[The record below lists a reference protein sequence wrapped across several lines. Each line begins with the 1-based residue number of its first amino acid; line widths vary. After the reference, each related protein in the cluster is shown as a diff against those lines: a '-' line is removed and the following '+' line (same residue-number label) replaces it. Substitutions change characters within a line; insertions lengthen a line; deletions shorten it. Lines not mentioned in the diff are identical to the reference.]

1 MNTYPDNSN
10 ALNNV
15 MTLALGD
22 GTFQEWIDNYEEK
35 YNEVQ
40 IDGFTK
46 APLRLGRT
54 WQQLIASTGATPL
67 PTYVDPESPGYEVAL
82 RALSGAT
89 GNIPTQKQYY
99 RFNRVLLE
107 EQLQLIQRLGNAAIT
122 PRMKEIFM
130 GLLDESS
137 EGLIKS
143 YYNALTHQRMRV
155 VSTGKFVISADN
167 NPRGYQD
174 VTIDFNVPTTNF
186 DTLTGTACWWTN
198 ADHSTEGSAADP
210 IGYMRTRVRWIRR
223 TKHYI
228 GRLRLEIAKNTWQDL
243 LQHSKVR
250 SEVGAYLYPTASNPS
265 SQTVLPKYISDEVMM
280 AAIAKMIEVDSI
292 KVNDSIAYVSKPGT
306 DADGLP
312 DLVDVPVENFKE
324 TNIAFIP
331 EGNIGDIQG
340 VEPLTLGYDP
350 ADVASFDDG
359 RLKLTTRKEP
369 KTHSIYIDS
378 ECCQLCVPS
387 VVRFMFICTVS
398 A

>member
-10 ALNNV
+10 ALSNV

-22 GTFQEWIDNYEEK
+22 GTFQEWVDNYEEK

-107 EQLQLIQRLGNAAIT
+107 EQMQLIQRLGNAAIT

-174 VTIDFNVPTTNF
+174 VTIDFNVPTANF
-186 DTLTGTACWWTN
+186 DTLTGTASWWTN

-210 IGYMRTRVRWIRR
+210 IGYMRSRVRWIRR

-228 GRLRLEIAKNTWQDL
+228 GRLRMEIAKNTWEDL

-250 SEVGAYLYPTASNPS
+250 SEVGAYLYPTASNPG

-280 AAIAKMIEVDSI
+280 ATIAKMIEVDSI

-312 DLVDVPVENFKE
+312 DLVNVPVENFKE

-340 VEPLTLGYDP
+340 VEPLTIGYDP

-369 KTHSIYIDS
+369 KTPSI
-378 ECCQLCVPS
+378 
-387 VVRFMFICTVS
+387 
-398 A
+398 

>member
-1 MNTYPDNSN
+1 MNTYPDNST
-10 ALNNV
+10 ALSNV
-15 MTLALGD
+15 MSLALGD

-35 YNEVQ
+35 YNDVQ
-40 IDGFTK
+40 IDGFVK

-82 RALSGAT
+82 RSLSGAT

-122 PRMKEIFM
+122 PRMQEIFM
-130 GLLDESS
+130 QLLDESS

-174 VTIDFNVPTTNF
+174 VTIDFNVPSDNY
-186 DTLTGTACWWTN
+186 DTLTGTARWWTK
-198 ADHSTEGSAADP
+198 ADRSTEGTAADP
-210 IGYMRTRVRWIRR
+210 IGYMKSRVKFIRR
-223 TKHYI
+223 VKHFI
-228 GRLRLEIAKNTWQDL
+228 GHIRMEIAKPMWDDL

-250 SEVGAYLYPTASNPS
+250 SEVGAYLYRNVNSTSAD
-265 SQTVLPKYISDEVMM
+265 VLPKYISDEEMRT
-280 AAIAKMIEVDSI
+280 AIAKMIEVDSI
-292 KVNDSIAYVSKPGT
+292 VVRDSYAYVSKPGK

-312 DLVDVPVENFKE
+312 DLITVPVENFKE

-331 EGNIGDIQG
+331 EGIIGDIQG
-340 VEPLTLGYDP
+340 VEPLTLGYAP
-350 ADVASFDDG
+350 EDVASYDEG
-359 RLKLTTRKEP
+359 RLKLTQRAEP

-387 VVRFMFICTVS
+387 AVQYMFISTVT

>member
-1 MNTYPDNSN
+1 MNIYPDNSN

-22 GTFQEWIDNYEEK
+22 GSFQEWIDNYEEK

-82 RALSGAT
+82 RSLSGAT
-89 GNIPTQKQYY
+89 GNIPTQKQFY

-107 EQLQLIQRLGNAAIT
+107 EQMQLIQRLGNAAVT
-122 PRMKEIFM
+122 PHMKEIFM

-143 YYNALTHQRMRV
+143 YYNALIHQRMRV

-174 VTIDFNVPTTNF
+174 VTIDFNVPTANF
-186 DTLTGTACWWTN
+186 DTLTSTARWWIN
-198 ADHSTEGSAADP
+198 ADRSTEGSAADP
-210 IGYMRTRVRWIRR
+210 IGYMKNRVLWIRR

-228 GRLRLEIAKNTWQDL
+228 GRLRLEVAKNMWQDL
-243 LQHSKVR
+243 FQHSKVR
-250 SEVGAYLYPTASNPS
+250 SEVGAYLFPTAANTN
-265 SQTVLPKYISDEVMM
+265 SQTVLPKYISDEAMTD
-280 AAIAKMIEVDSI
+280 AIAKMIGVDSI
-292 KVNDSIAYVSKPGT
+292 KINDSIAYVSKPGT
-306 DADGLP
+306 DSDGLP
-312 DLVDVPVENFKE
+312 DLVNVPVENFKE
-324 TNIAFIP
+324 TNIAFVP

-340 VEPLTLGYDP
+340 VEPLTLGYNP
-350 ADVASFDDG
+350 EDVASFDDG

-378 ECCQLCVPS
+378 EFCQLCVPS
-387 VVRFMFICTVS
+387 VVQHMFISTVT

>member
-15 MTLALGD
+15 MALALGD

-35 YNEVQ
+35 YNVVQ

-107 EQLQLIQRLGNAAIT
+107 EQMQLIQRLGNAAIT
-122 PRMKEIFM
+122 SRMKDIFM

-174 VTIDFNVPTTNF
+174 VTIDLNVPTANF
-186 DTLTGTACWWTN
+186 DTLAGTARWWTN
-198 ADHSTEGSAADP
+198 ADRSTEGSAADP
-210 IGYMRTRVRWIRR
+210 IKYMKDRVKYIRR
-223 TKHYI
+223 TKHFL
-228 GRLRLEIAKNTWQDL
+228 GRLRMEISKTLWDDL
-243 LQHSKVR
+243 VEHSKVR
-250 SEVGAYLYPTASNPS
+250 SEVGAYIFRTVNTTSA
-265 SQTVLPKYISDEVMM
+265 TVLPKYMDPEEMK

-292 KVNDSIAYVSKPGT
+292 VIRDSIAYVSKPGT
-306 DADGLP
+306 GADGLP
-312 DLVDVPVENFKE
+312 DLVNVPVENFKE

-378 ECCQLCVPS
+378 EFCQLCVPS
-387 VVRFMFICTVS
+387 VVQHMFISTVT

>member
-107 EQLQLIQRLGNAAIT
+107 EQMQLIQRLGNAAIT
-122 PRMKEIFM
+122 PRMQGIFM

-174 VTIDFNVPTTNF
+174 VTIDFNVPTVNF
-186 DTLTGTACWWTN
+186 DTLTDTARWWTN
-198 ADHSTEGSAADP
+198 AGHSVEGSAADP
-210 IGYMRTRVRWIRR
+210 IGYMRSRVRWIRR

-228 GRLRLEIAKNTWQDL
+228 GRLRMEIAKNTWQDL

-250 SEVGAYLYPTASNPS
+250 SEVGAYLYPTASNPGP
-265 SQTVLPKYISDEVMM
+265 QTVLPKYISDEVMM
-280 AAIAKMIEVDSI
+280 TTIAKMIEVDSI

-312 DLVDVPVENFKE
+312 DLVNVPVENFKE

-378 ECCQLCVPS
+378 EFCQLCVPS
-387 VVRFMFICTVS
+387 VVQYMFISTVT

>member
-1 MNTYPDNSN
+1 MNAYPDNST
-10 ALNNV
+10 ALGNV
-15 MTLALGD
+15 MSLALGD
-22 GTFQEWIDNYEEK
+22 GTFQEWIDNYEER
-35 YNEVQ
+35 YNDVQ
-40 IDGFTK
+40 IDGFVK

-82 RALSGAT
+82 RSLSGAT

-122 PRMKEIFM
+122 PRMQEVFM
-130 GLLDESS
+130 RLLDESS

-174 VTIDFNVPTTNF
+174 VTIDFNVPTDNF
-186 DTLTGTACWWTN
+186 DALTGTALWWTT
-198 ADHSTEGSAADP
+198 AQRTTEGSKADP
-210 IGYMRTRVRWIRR
+210 IGYLKDRVKFIRR
-223 TKHYI
+223 VKHFI
-228 GRLRLEIAKNTWQDL
+228 GRLRMEISKPLWDDL

-250 SEVGAYLYPTASNPS
+250 SEVGAYLYRNVNSTSAA
-265 SQTVLPKYISDEVMM
+265 VLPKYISDDEMKN
-280 AAIAKMIEVDSI
+280 AIAKMIEVDSI
-292 KVNDSIAYVSKPGT
+292 VVRDSVAYVSKPGT
-306 DADGLP
+306 DADGMP
-312 DLVDVPVENFKE
+312 DLVNVPVENFKE
-324 TNIAFIP
+324 TNISFIP
-331 EGNIGDIQG
+331 DGIIGDIQG
-340 VEPLTLGYDP
+340 VEPLTIGYAP
-350 ADVASFDDG
+350 EDVASFDEG
-359 RLKLTTRKEP
+359 RLKLTQRAEP

-378 ECCQLCVPS
+378 ECCQLCVPNA
-387 VVRFMFICTVS
+387 VQHMFISTVT

>member
-1 MNTYPDNSN
+1 MNTYSDNSN
-10 ALNNV
+10 ALSNV
-15 MTLALGD
+15 VSLALGD

-35 YNEVQ
+35 YNDVQ
-40 IDGFTK
+40 IEGFVK
-46 APLRLGRT
+46 SPLRLGRT

-82 RALSGAT
+82 RSLSGAT

-107 EQLQLIQRLGNAAIT
+107 EQLQLIQRLGSAAIT
-122 PRMKEIFM
+122 PQMRDVFMK
-130 GLLDESS
+130 LLDESS
-137 EGLIKS
+137 EGLIQS

-174 VTIDFNVPTTNF
+174 VTIDFNVPTDNF
-186 DTLTGTACWWTN
+186 DTLTSTARWWTD
-198 ADHSTEGSAADP
+198 AARTTEGSTADP
-210 IGYMRTRVRWIRR
+210 IGYMKNRVKFIRR
-223 TKHYI
+223 KKHFI
-228 GRLRLEIAKNTWQDL
+228 GRIRMEVAKDLWDDL

-250 SEVGAYLYPTASNPS
+250 SEVGAYLYRNVNDTSAA
-265 SQTVLPKYISDEVMM
+265 VLPKYIDDELMKST
-280 AAIAKMIEVDSI
+280 IAKLIEVDSI
-292 KVNDSIAYVSKPGT
+292 VVRDTWAYVAKPGKGE
-306 DADGLP
+306 DGLP
-312 DLVDVPVENFKE
+312 DLITVPVENFKE
-324 TNIAFIP
+324 TNISFIP
-331 EGNIGDIQG
+331 DGIIGDIQG

-350 ADVASFDDG
+350 EDVASYDEG

-378 ECCQLCVPS
+378 ECCQLCVPGA
-387 VVRFMFICTVS
+387 VQRMFISTVT

>member
-15 MTLALGD
+15 MALALGD

-82 RALSGAT
+82 RALSGVT

-107 EQLQLIQRLGNAAIT
+107 EQMQLIQRLGNAAIT
-122 PRMKEIFM
+122 SRMKDIFM

-174 VTIDFNVPTTNF
+174 VTIDFNVPTANF
-186 DTLTGTACWWTN
+186 DTLTDTARWWTN
-198 ADHSTEGSAADP
+198 ADRTTEGTAADP
-210 IGYMRTRVRWIRR
+210 IGYMKNRVRWIRR
-223 TKHYI
+223 TKHFL
-228 GRLRLEIAKNTWQDL
+228 GRLRMEISKALWDDL
-243 LQHSKVR
+243 VEHSKVR
-250 SEVGAYLYPTASNPS
+250 SEVGAYIFRTVNTTSA
-265 SQTVLPKYISDEVMM
+265 TVLPKYMDPEEMK

-292 KVNDSIAYVSKPGT
+292 VIRDSIAYVSKPGT
-306 DADGLP
+306 GGDGLP
-312 DLVDVPVENFKE
+312 DLVNVPVENFKE

-378 ECCQLCVPS
+378 EFCQLCVPS
-387 VVRFMFICTVS
+387 VVQHMFISTVT

>member
-10 ALNNV
+10 ALSNV
-15 MTLALGD
+15 MSLALGD

-40 IDGFTK
+40 IDGFIK

-82 RALSGAT
+82 RSLSGAT

-107 EQLQLIQRLGNAAIT
+107 EQLQLIQRLGSAAIT
-122 PRMKEIFM
+122 PQMQEIFM

-155 VSTGKFVISADN
+155 VSTGKFTISADN

-174 VTIDFNVPTTNF
+174 VTIDFNVPADNF
-186 DTLTGTACWWTN
+186 DILTGTTRWWTK
-198 ADHSTEGSAADP
+198 ADRSVEGTDADP
-210 IGYMRTRVRWIRR
+210 IGYMKKRVRFIRR
-223 TKHYI
+223 VKHFI
-228 GRLRLEIAKNTWQDL
+228 GRIRMEVAKDMWDDL

-250 SEVGAYLYPTASNPS
+250 EEVGAYLYRNVNDKSA
-265 SQTVLPKYISDEVMM
+265 VILPKYIDDELMKST
-280 AAIAKMIEVDSI
+280 ISKLIEVDEI
-292 KVNDSIAYVSKPGT
+292 VVRDTWAYVSKPGK

-312 DLVDVPVENFKE
+312 DLITVPVENFKE
-324 TNIAFIP
+324 TNISFIP
-331 EGNIGDIQG
+331 DGIIGDIQG

-350 ADVASFDDG
+350 EDVASFDEG

-378 ECCQLCVPS
+378 ECCQLCVPGA
-387 VVRFMFICTVS
+387 VRHMFISTVT

>member
-186 DTLTGTACWWTN
+186 DTLTGTARWWTN

-210 IGYMRTRVRWIRR
+210 IGYMRTRVCWIRR

-312 DLVDVPVENFKE
+312 DLVTVPVENFKG

-340 VEPLTLGYDP
+340 VEPLTLGYEP

-387 VVRFMFICTVS
+387 VVQFMFICTVS